1 MDPERLQA
9 IAARDQLWA
18 SLRVL
23 VPEIRQ
29 LAEGTLDSSERRLQL
44 TQLLARVVMAEL
56 EFRADESK

>member
-23 VPEIRQ
+23 VPEIQQ
-29 LAEGTLDSSERRLQL
+29 LAEGTLDSSERQLQL